1 MTGIKLVHIPYK
13 GSPPALTDT
22 LAGRVALMSSTMAPA
37 MPHVKGGKLR
47 ALAVTSAKRSPAAPE
62 VPTVAESGVPGYE
75 AIAWQGLVAP
85 AGVPAEVVERLNR
98 EVVRVLGLP
107 EVKRVLVEQGYE
119 PVGSSAAE
127 FTRFTAIEIAKWTK
141 VTTAAGLRTK

>member
-1 MTGIKLVHIPYK
+1 
-13 GSPPALTDT
+13 
-22 LAGRVALMSSTMAPA
+22 
-37 MPHVKGGKLR
+37 
-47 ALAVTSAKRSPAAPE
+47 
-62 VPTVAESGVPGYE
+62 
-75 AIAWQGLVAP
+75 LVAP